1 MISRL
6 GEYFRENCIR
16 KIKHPVQF
24 HVVKFTLFA
33 INFVY
38 AIYILEVREHKME
51 NKE

>member
-1 MISRL
+1 M
-6 GEYFRENCIR
+6 
-16 KIKHPVQF
+16 KIVFVKSSILVQF

-38 AIYILEVREHKME
+38 AIYILEVREYKME